1 MPVKKIIVF
10 CLLPVLLLL
19 NTPNLLPQEKI
30 SYIIGPE
37 DVLDLSVWQHPE
49 LNRVVTVR
57 PDGKISFSLIGDV
70 NASGLT
76 PAELDEAITKK
87 LSKYVQNPEVTVIVS
102 TVGIR
107 SKQVLVLG
115 QVARPGPYLVG
126 EDVTVLEAIAM
137 AGSYTETASLEKVTV
152 TRRRAGES
160 PKVTEAN
167 LKKVILGGN
176 ATEDFTVMPGDIVY
190 VPKKTSAWNI
200 FDRWFIGGI
209 LPIMAFFVMIDTL
222 GRD

>member
-10 CLLPVLLLL
+10 CLLPALLLL
-19 NTPNLLPQEKI
+19 NIPNVLPQEKF

-37 DVLDLSVWQHPE
+37 DVLDVSVWQHPE

-70 NASGLT
+70 DASGLT
-76 PAELDEAITKK
+76 PAELDEAITKR
-87 LSKYVQNPEVTVIVS
+87 LSKYVQNPEVTVIVT

-107 SKQVLVLG
+107 SKQVLILG
-115 QVARPGPYLVG
+115 QVAKPGPYLVG
-126 EDVTVLEAIAM
+126 KDVTVLEAIAM
-137 AGSYTETASLEKVTV
+137 AGSYTESASLEKVTI

-160 PKVTEAN
+160 PRVMEAN

-176 ATEDFTVMPGDIVY
+176 TTEDFSVMPGDIVY
-190 VPKKTSAWNI
+190 VPKKRSAWDI
-200 FDRWFIGGI
+200 FDRWFVRGL
-209 LPIMAFFVMIDTL
+209 LPIMVFFVAIDTL
-222 GRD
+222 TRD